1 MQVKLT
7 HQMLS
12 WHVMAPHYAEELYT
26 ILYFI
31 TNFILDSLH
40 AE

>member
-12 WHVMAPHYAEELYT
+12 WHVMTPHYSVELYT
-26 ILYFI
+26 IFYFI
-31 TNFILDSLH
+31 TNLIFDALD